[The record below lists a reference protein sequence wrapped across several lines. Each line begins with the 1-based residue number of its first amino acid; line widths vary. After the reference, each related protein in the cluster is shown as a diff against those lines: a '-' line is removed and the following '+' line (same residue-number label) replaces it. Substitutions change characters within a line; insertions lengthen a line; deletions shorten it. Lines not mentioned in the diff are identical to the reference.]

1 LVPGSA
7 PESASGELA
16 VDGRMKIRARFHF
29 PHPLA
34 LLFGITV
41 FAALL
46 SYVLPAGEYERR
58 VDTATG
64 RTVVVAG
71 TYHEVASTPVGA
83 FQTAVAFPRGLIAAA
98 DILVLILLAGGAFT
112 VLDESGTLRRAVAS
126 LVKNSGSGF
135 FVIPVVSAI
144 FAIGGIVENMQ
155 EEIIALIPVLLV
167 LTRRVGYPPVVAVA
181 MSAGAAIVGSAFS
194 PINPFQVQLAQKLAE
209 LPLGSG
215 GLFRSVFLVLALTWW
230 IAMTMRVAAR
240 TRLPVELTERED
252 EDYLTRRDGLTLG
265 VVLVTFIVLV
275 WGMSNGWGFND
286 LGALF
291 LIMGIVVGIISGMGV
306 SGTAEAYVKG
316 FRSMAAAAV
325 MVGFARAIFVVLEDG
340 HIIDTIVNGLFAPL
354 EGLPLLVSGV
364 GLVAAQTV
372 IHVFV
377 PSATG
382 HAVLTMPVLVPLS
395 DLLEMSR
402 QVTVLTYQYG
412 GGLCDLITPT
422 NGTLLA
428 ILSVAGLTFADW
440 MRFAFRLYLGL
451 IALSLGAIAMAIAIG
466 V

>member
-1 LVPGSA
+1 
-7 PESASGELA
+7 
-16 VDGRMKIRARFHF
+16 
-29 PHPLA
+29 
-34 LLFGITV
+34 
-41 FAALL
+41 
-46 SYVLPAGEYERR
+46 
-58 VDTATG
+58 
-64 RTVVVAG
+64 
-71 TYHEVASTPVGA
+71 
-83 FQTAVAFPRGLIAAA
+83 
-98 DILVLILLAGGAFT
+98 
-112 VLDESGTLRRAVAS
+112 
-126 LVKNSGSGF
+126 
-135 FVIPVVSAI
+135 
-144 FAIGGIVENMQ
+144 
-155 EEIIALIPVLLV
+155 
-167 LTRRVGYPPVVAVA
+167 
-181 MSAGAAIVGSAFS
+181 
-194 PINPFQVQLAQKLAE
+194 
-209 LPLGSG
+209 
-215 GLFRSVFLVLALTWW
+215 
-230 IAMTMRVAAR
+230 
-240 TRLPVELTERED
+240 
-252 EDYLTRRDGLTLG
+252 
-265 VVLVTFIVLV
+265 
-275 WGMSNGWGFND
+275 
-286 LGALF
+286 
-291 LIMGIVVGIISGMGV
+291 
-306 SGTAEAYVKG
+306 
-316 FRSMAAAAV
+316 

-440 MRFAFRLYLGL
+440 IRFAFRLYLGL